1 MLTIGKMNGE
11 IHYPKPP
18 IREAMLDF
26 RCPAKRTP
34 GPELDFRLTQLADK
48 FAAEFSARQTTVLD
62 ASQES
67 PKAFGITLRQSPERY
82 VWQIRRDGML
92 LSRLPVYTSWDEV
105 EEFGSRLWAGYRE
118 AVPQAAVSELVVRAI
133 NEIRLPAGQVDLR
146 EFVRTYPHVSDEIA
160 EPINRFAMNLGFP
173 IGEPSGQANIT
184 LAPGVSQTFG
194 TMALLLDITV
204 MCRDTAAIDKD
215 CWHVAR
221 QLRNHRNRIFE
232 ASITDKLRETFND

>member
-1 MLTIGKMNGE
+1 MNGE

-26 RCPAKRTP
+26 RCPTTDKV
-34 GPELDFRLTQLADK
+34 GPDLDSRLAELADK
-48 FAAEFSARQTTVLD
+48 FAGEFSAHRTTVLD
-62 ASQES
+62 ASERS
-67 PKAFGITLRQSPERY
+67 SKAFGITLRQSPERF

-92 LSRLPVYTSWDEV
+92 LSRLPIYTSWDEV
-105 EEFGSRLWAGYRE
+105 AEFGRRLWSGYRE
-118 AVPQAAVSELVVRAI
+118 AVHQAPVSELVVRAI

-160 EPINRFAMNLGFP
+160 EPINRFAMNIGFP

-194 TMALLLDITV
+194 NMALLLDITV
-204 MCRDTAAIDKD
+204 MCRDTDAIEKD

-221 QLRNHRNRIFE
+221 QLRGHRNRIFE